1 MFKALAEE
9 GINIQMISTSEIKT
23 FRRRGREVHGAR
35 RARAPQDIR
44 AGQTAF
50 QRDHEAM
57 KRLIAAALIAMPIAA
72 AAQEDP
78 YIWLEDVTGDKPMA
92 WVKEQNAVSVKEL
105 EARPEFKQ
113 MHERLVAIYNSRERI
128 PNVQKRGNYLYNFW
142 QDADNPRGV
151 WRRTSMEE
159 YRKKDP
165 RWETVLDIG
174 KLSADEN
181 EKWVFKGANCLYP
194 DYTRCLVTI
203 SRGGADA
210 AEIREFDTVTKQFVK
225 DGFVLKESK
234 GSADWRD
241 RDTLYIDR
249 DFGAGTLTTSGY
261 PRQVKEW
268 KRGTP
273 VDSAKLVFEGKES
286 DVGVNVNVIEEK
298 GRRYEMISRSITFWE
313 SEDFIR
319 VGDKFVMLDTPRDA
333 AVGAANGTLF
343 VQLKSD
349 WKLAKGTYASGSLL
363 AFNLDGFLEGRKQ
376 PTVLYE
382 PTERAALRS
391 YVLTRDMILLD
402 ILDNVKSR
410 VVEMRRKGD
419 RWVSTTVK
427 LPPSS
432 VVSVAA
438 LDRHESNDYWM
449 TVTSFVEPTT
459 LYLAKPGDADREK
472 MKYLPAFFEAK
483 GLKTVQYET
492 TSKDGT
498 KIPYFVVMREDTKL
512 DGSNP
517 DHPLRLRRIRG
528 LHAAQLQRHHR
539 RRLARE
545 GRRLGSRQPARRRRV
560 RPEVAHDRAA
570 REPADG
576 LRRLHRRGRG
586 PRQSQDHVAEAPG
599 HHGRKPGRPAGGLDL
614 RAAPRSLQGGG
625 VPGPAAGHA
634 ALQQAA
640 RGRLVAGRIR
650 QSGRSEGLGVHL
662 QVFAVPEREEGR
674 QVPAHLLLDDHARR
688 SRPPGPRP
696 QDGGAHE
703 GAGPRRA
710 LFRVHRGRPWRGLD
724 AGAAGLPVGVDI
736 HLLLE

>member
-1 MFKALAEE
+1 
-9 GINIQMISTSEIKT
+9 
-23 FRRRGREVHGAR
+23 
-35 RARAPQDIR
+35 
-44 AGQTAF
+44 
-50 QRDHEAM
+50 M

-92 WVKEQNAVSVKEL
+92 WVKEQNAASVKEL
-105 EARPEFKQ
+105 ESRPEFKQ

-319 VGDKFVMLDTPRDA
+319 VGDRFVMLDTPRDA

-363 AFNLDGFLEGRKQ
+363 AFNLDGFLEGRRQ

-498 KIPYFVVMREDTKL
+498 RIPYFVVMREDTKL

-517 DHPLRLRRIRG
+517 TILYGYGGFEVSMLPNYSGTIGAGWLEKGGVWVLANLRGGGEFGPKWHTIALRENRQMAYDDFIAVGEDLVNRKITSPKHLGIMGGSQGGLLVGSTFVQRPDLFKAVVCQVPLLDMQRYNKLLAGASWQGEYGNPDDAKDWAFISKYSPYQNVKKDAKYPRIFFWTTTRDD
-528 LHAAQLQRHHR
+528 
-539 RRLARE
+539 
-545 GRRLGSRQPARRRRV
+545 RV
-560 RPEVAHDRAA
+560 H
-570 REPADG
+570 
-576 LRRLHRRGRG
+576 
-586 PRQSQDHVAEAPG
+586 PG
-599 HHGRKPGRPAGGLDL
+599 HARKMVARMKEQGHDVLYFEYTEGGHGAGSTPA
-614 RAAPRSLQGGG
+614 
-625 VPGPAAGHA
+625 
-634 ALQQAA
+634 QQAY
-640 RGRLVAGRIR
+640 LW
-650 QSGRSEGLGVHL
+650 
-662 QVFAVPEREEGR
+662 
-674 QVPAHLLLDDHARR
+674 
-688 SRPPGPRP
+688 
-696 QDGGAHE
+696 
-703 GAGPRRA
+703 A
-710 LFRVHRGRPWRGLD
+710 LTYTYFLNE
-724 AGAAGLPVGVDI
+724 LK
-736 HLLLE
+736 